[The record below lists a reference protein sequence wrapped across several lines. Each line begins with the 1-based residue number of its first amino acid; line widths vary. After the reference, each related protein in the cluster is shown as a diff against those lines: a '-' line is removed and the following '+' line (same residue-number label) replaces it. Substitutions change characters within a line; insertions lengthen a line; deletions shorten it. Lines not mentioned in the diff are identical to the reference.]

1 MLAYLRKGDT
11 FADLA
16 AGFEVSTTTAWRYVE
31 EAVKL
36 LVARAPKLRA
46 ALRRAQADG
55 HAYLVLDG
63 TLIPIDRV
71 IADRPFYSGKHR
83 KHGMNLPVI
92 ATPEGDIVWVSG
104 ALPGA
109 THDLTAARIWG
120 ILQELEAAGLIVLTD
135 KGYHGADE
143 LITPYKGKGKPES
156 QQDAHRGHARLR
168 GPGERA
174 NAQLKTW
181 RVLHKLRCCPHKAAH
196 LAKAIHVLQDRKIQA
211 TTTG

>member
-1 MLAYLRKGDT
+1 VIRRHRKQIGSIWRLLKPRPAGPARAGLPAQGRHT

-16 AGFEVSTTTAWRYVE
+16 AGFEFSTTTARRYVE

-55 HAYLVLDG
+55 HAYLVRDR

-83 KHGMNLPVI
+83 KQGMNLQVI
-92 ATPEGDIVWVSG
+92 ATPEGDIVWESG

-109 THDLTAARIWG
+109 THDLTAARIW
-120 ILQELEAAGLIVLTD
+120 A
-135 KGYHGADE
+135 
-143 LITPYKGKGKPES
+143 S
-156 QQDAHRGHARLR
+156 C
-168 GPGERA
+168 
-174 NAQLKTW
+174 KTGGRW
-181 RVLHKLRCCPHKAAH
+181 V
-196 LAKAIHVLQDRKIQA
+196 
-211 TTTG
+211 